1 MLVDWDRFILWPSRP
16 LTLLTSSPPS
26 LPFSGVVVFFPFCF
40 WLFQFL
46 GSMQREIPHLND
58 VLVDVDSSS
67 STLKVMERFVDLG
80 TARRR
85 FCEDEKPVKFVSASS
100 RKRTDRG
107 ACILSIVTCG
117 ILYMMMLL
125 SYIVVYH
132 SVRLEMGN
140 YFNIG

>member
-1 MLVDWDRFILWPSRP
+1 MLVDWDRFVLWPSRP
-16 LTLLTSSPPS
+16 PTSSYVFPPS

-85 FCEDEKPVKFVSASS
+85 FCEDVEAGKMFFGIQSEMNRS
-100 RKRTDRG
+100 RRL
-107 ACILSIVTCG
+107 ILSHHDVWPFSMI
-117 ILYMMMLL
+117 MLL
-125 SYIVVYH
+125 SYVLVCH
-132 SVRLEMGN
+132 SYRVWRWETILT
-140 YFNIG
+140 

>member
-1 MLVDWDRFILWPSRP
+1 MLVDWDRFALWPSRP
-16 LTLLTSSPPS
+16 PYFSYVFPPS
-26 LPFSGVVVFFPFCF
+26 LPFSGVVGFFPFCF

-85 FCEDEKPVKFVSASS
+85 FDEDEKPVKFVSASS
-100 RKRTDRG
+100 RKRTDRC

-117 ILYMMMLL
+117 ILYMILLL
-125 SYIVVYH
+125 SYIVVCH
-132 SVRLEMGN
+132 S
-140 YFNIG
+140 IGCGDGKLF